1 MINSKL
7 AANALDV
14 AMHTEAMLAYWD
26 SNLICR
32 FANSS
37 YLDWFGVKAEDMI
50 DKMSISE
57 LLGDELY
64 QKNKKFIDKVLEGVP
79 QVFERLITT
88 PQGVTKSSRATYKPD
103 IVKGV
108 VRGFYAH
115 VTDVTPLD
123 IPDAVTKNSKGKN
136 ILLSNADVMD
146 KVVHVLKSNMLSTFP
161 GIGSLAKKH
170 FMSES
175 KLKRDFKERYGK
187 PIFSYYRSLQM
198 ELAHQYLSEKSYN
211 KNQIAFIL
219 NFSNPSNFSQCYRR
233 HLLEKKTKEL
243 CIGLENAVDEKYKT
257 FIGQAPVTLAMIDTK
272 FNFLAVS
279 EKWEI
284 DYGDFGEFIGKN
296 LLDIMP
302 DAKFSDVNLLT
313 RCLVGHTNVCDE
325 IFQEKSDGA
334 PGWIRWDIRPWH
346 NAQGEI
352 GGLLI
357 LTEDITRIKLQNE
370 EYRIINEIL
379 RKTNEIS
386 CIGTWT
392 RSIRTGKVFYSD
404 VLKHILE
411 VPGDFVPSTT
421 IPFDF
426 FSDENTK
433 TQVEYAIKNAINI
446 GKPFDITVELLT
458 AKGNTKKVFI
468 AGYPEFYNER
478 CEKIIG
484 IIQEI
489 TVNEQVLLI
498 KIIS

>member
-50 DKMSISE
+50 DKMSINE

-161 GIGSLAKKH
+161 GIGFLAKKH
-170 FMSES
+170 FISES

-187 PIFSYYRSLQM
+187 TIFSYYRSLQM
-198 ELAHQYLSEKSYN
+198 ELAHQYLVEKSYN

-233 HLLEKKTKEL
+233 HLLEKKAKDL
-243 CIGLENAVDEKYKT
+243 YIGLKNAVDEKYKM
-257 FIGQAPVTLAMIDTK
+257 FIGQAPVALAMIDTTFK
-272 FNFLAVS
+272 FLAVS
-279 EKWEI
+279 EKWGI
-284 DYGDFGEFIGKN
+284 DYNNSGELIGKS
-296 LLDIMP
+296 LLDTMP
-302 DAKFSDVNLLT
+302 DAKFSDVNLLNH
-313 RCLVGHTNVCDE
+313 CLLGNTNVCDE
-325 IFQEKSDGA
+325 IFQEKNDGA

-346 NAQGEI
+346 DAQGEI

-357 LTEDITRIKLQNE
+357 LSEDITKIKLQNE
-370 EYRIINEIL
+370 EYKIINKIL
-379 RKTNEIS
+379 NKTNEIS
-386 CIGTWT
+386 RIGTWT
-392 RSIRTGKVFYSD
+392 RSIRTGKVLYND
-404 VLKHILE
+404 VLKEILE
-411 VPGDFVPSTT
+411 VPVDFVPSST
-421 IPFDF
+421 ISLDF
-426 FSDENTK
+426 FNDK
-433 TQVEYAIKNAINI
+433 DAKAKVDHAIKKAINN
-446 GKPFDITVELLT
+446 GEPFDIIVELLT

-468 AGYPEFYNER
+468 AGYTEFYNGR

-484 IIQEI
+484 IIQEV
-489 TVNEQVLLI
+489 TVQDQVLLI
-498 KIIS
+498 NK